1 MRTIRPRPLLL
12 GLTIAIAWATAAPAA
27 VLDRVGVYL
36 DGWYAGVQGDARIDG
51 AVPGTPFDL
60 VDDVGLDD
68 VADAFEAGAWFHPA
82 GPHRV
87 RVAALALSTEGSAT
101 LASAIEAGGVALAPG
116 EVVRSD
122 LELRLYQAHYGYSVL
137 NMDVVNVAVLAGIDW
152 LDTTPALAFT
162 GGSREARL
170 EGAIPVIGLTAQ
182 VQPVGF
188 FRAYGE
194 ASYADWDVSG
204 LDSEILDLRLR
215 VEFYIGHVFG
225 LGAGYRDLET
235 RVENDEG
242 LLDARFDG
250 YQLYVLLRF

>member
-1 MRTIRPRPLLL
+1 MRRIHPRGHIL
-12 GLTIAIAWATAAPAA
+12 GLALAMASATAAPAA
-27 VLDRVGVYL
+27 VLDRVGVYI
-36 DGWYAGVQGDARIDG
+36 DGWRAGVAGDARIDG
-51 AVPGTPFDL
+51 SSPGTPFDL
-60 VDDVGLDD
+60 VDDGGIDD
-68 VADAFEAGAWFHPA
+68 ATDAFEAGAWFHPA

-87 RVAALALSTEGSAT
+87 RVAALELATDGSAT
-101 LASAIEAGGVALAPG
+101 LSRAIEAGGVTLAPG
-116 EVVRSD
+116 DVVRSD
-122 LELRLYQAHYGYSVL
+122 LDLRLYQAHYGYSVL
-137 NMDVVNVAVLAGIDW
+137 NMDVVNVAVLAGVDWIDAE
-152 LDTTPALAFT
+152 PALAFT

-194 ASYADWDVSG
+194 ASYANWDVSG
-204 LDSEILDLRLR
+204 LDAEVVDLRLR

-235 RVENDEG
+235 RVEDDEG